1 MPHRPRTMFAS
12 LAAAATAAAL
22 LLSACGPG
30 PAEKADGQVTLQMV
44 ESLTNPTRTTL
55 LKKLIA
61 DFESKNSGI
70 KVQLISPPTN
80 QADQKIQQMLQSGKG
95 VDVLEV
101 RDTTVGP
108 FSTNKWIYD
117 MTPDLK
123 GWDGLQALTPNALK
137 VAQEGGKSYMVPYG
151 FYGLSLFYRKDLVQQ
166 AGFSGPPKS
175 WAEMIE
181 QAKKINNPSKNVYGY
196 SFRGGLGA
204 GGNAIAIIS
213 GYVIDEINRDNA
225 FKLTSGKTIFSS
237 PKAVDALNQYLDL
250 FKNAAP
256 PSSVSW
262 GYPEMVQGFTSGT
275 TGFLLQDPEVIATV
289 KQSKTI
295 KEDQW
300 GTAPLPVGPTGK
312 AAQPLANA
320 GWGVAQGSTHKPEA
334 VKLIK
339 FLTSGDAAMTFSK
352 ENSLVPIL
360 KSAAE
365 DPFFKDGPW
374 ASYVAM
380 NESPDTYIVVT
391 QPRGV
396 PWSTEWGN
404 KSDADVQKLI
414 TGKAQPAEILKSWD
428 EYWTKK
434 WAGN

>member
-1 MPHRPRTMFAS
+1 MRKL
-12 LAAAATAAAL
+12 LAAGVIAAVGLT
-22 LLSACGPG
+22 ACGPG
-30 PAEKADGQVTLQMV
+30 PGETKSGSDVTLQMV
-44 ESLTNPTRTTL
+44 ESLTNPTRTAL

-61 DFESKNSGI
+61 DFESKNDGI
-70 KVQLISPPTN
+70 KVQLISPPTD
-80 QADQKIQQMLQSGKG
+80 QADQKITQMLQSGKG

-101 RDTTVGP
+101 RDITVGP

-117 MTPDLK
+117 MAPDLK
-123 GWDGLQALTPNALK
+123 GWEGLDALTPNALN
-137 VAQEGGKSYMVPYG
+137 VVQQGGKSYMVPYG

-166 AGFSGPPKS
+166 AGFAAAPKS
-175 WAEMIE
+175 WAELAE
-181 QAKKINNPSKNVYGY
+181 QAKKINDPKKNRYGY
-196 SFRGGLGA
+196 SFRGGKGA
-204 GGNAIAIIS
+204 SGNAVAVIS
-213 GYVIDEINRDNA
+213 GYVIDEIDKSNA

-237 PKAVDALNQYLDL
+237 PKAVDALKLYVDL
-250 FKNAAP
+250 FKTASP
-256 PSSVSW
+256 PSSISW

-289 KQSKTI
+289 KESKTI
-295 KEDQW
+295 TADQW
-300 GTAPLPVGPTGK
+300 DTAPLPTGPTGK

-320 GWGVAQGSTHKPEA
+320 GWGVASGSTHKAEA
-334 VKLIK
+334 VKLVK
-339 FLTSGDAAMTFSK
+339 FLTSGDAALQFSK

-380 NESPDTYIVVT
+380 NESPDTYVVVT

-404 KSDADVQKLI
+404 KSDADTQKLI
-414 TGKAQPAEILKSWD
+414 LGKVTPEALLKDWD
-428 EYWTKK
+428 EYWTAK
-434 WAGN
+434 WAGR

>member
-1 MPHRPRTMFAS
+1 MRYRQMFAP
-12 LAAAATAAAL
+12 LAAAALVLTAT
-22 LLSACGPG
+22 ACGPG
-30 PAEKADGQVTLQMV
+30 PAEKANGQVTLQMV

-61 DFESKNSGI
+61 DFEAKNSGV

-117 MTPDLK
+117 MAPDLK
-123 GWDGLQALTPNALK
+123 GWDGLDALTPNALK
-137 VAQEGGKSYMVPYG
+137 VTQQGGKSYMVPYG

-166 AGFSGPPKS
+166 AGFTGPPKS
-175 WAEMIE
+175 WAEMVE
-181 QAKKINNPSKNVYGY
+181 QAKKINDPSKNRYGY
-196 SFRGGLGA
+196 SFRGGLGG
-204 GGNAIAIIS
+204 GGNAITVIS
-213 GYVIDEINRDNA
+213 GYVIDDINKDNA

-237 PKAVDALNQYLDL
+237 PKAVDALNLYVDL
-250 FKNAAP
+250 FKTASP

-289 KQSKTI
+289 KESKTI

-312 AAQPLANA
+312 AAQPLANMRLGCRRGQHPQEGGGGTGEVPDLRRLGDDVLQGEQPGPDPEERRGRPVLQGRPVGVVRGDELLA
-320 GWGVAQGSTHKPEA
+320 GH
-334 VKLIK
+334 LRR
-339 FLTSGDAAMTFSK
+339 GDAAARGA
-352 ENSLVPIL
+352 VV
-360 KSAAE
+360 
-365 DPFFKDGPW
+365 DG
-374 ASYVAM
+374 VG
-380 NESPDTYIVVT
+380 
-391 QPRGV
+391 QQGRR
-396 PWSTEWGN
+396 
-404 KSDADVQKLI
+404 
-414 TGKAQPAEILKSWD
+414 
-428 EYWTKK
+428 
-434 WAGN
+434 

>member
-1 MPHRPRTMFAS
+1 MRYRPVKL
-12 LAAAATAAAL
+12 LAALSVAAL
-22 LLSACGPG
+22 AVTACGPG
-30 PAEKADGQVTLQMV
+30 PAERASEGTTLQMV
-44 ESLTNPTRTTL
+44 ESLTNPTRTAL

-61 DFESKNSGI
+61 DFEKANAGI

-101 RDTTVGP
+101 RDSTVGP
-108 FSTNKWIYD
+108 FTSNKWIYD
-117 MTPDLK
+117 MSPELK
-123 GWDGLQALTPNALK
+123 GWEGLDALTPNALK
-137 VAQEGGKSYMVPYG
+137 VAQQGGKSYMVPYG
-151 FYGLSLFYRKDLVQQ
+151 FYGLSLFYRKDLIQQ

-175 WAEMIE
+175 WTDLAE
-181 QAKKINNPSKNVYGY
+181 QAKKINDPSKNRYGY
-196 SFRGGLGA
+196 SFRGGKGA
-204 GGNAIAIIS
+204 SGNAIAVIS
-213 GYVIDEINRDNA
+213 AYVIDEINRDNA
-225 FKLTSGKTIFSS
+225 FKLTNGKTIFSS
-237 PKAVDALNQYLDL
+237 PKAVDALTTYLDL
-250 FKNAAP
+250 FKTASP

-289 KQSKTI
+289 KESKSI

-300 GTAPLPVGPTGK
+300 GTAPLPVGPSGK

-320 GWGVAQGSTHKPEA
+320 GWGVAEGSTHKPEA
-334 VKLIK
+334 VKLVK

-360 KSAAE
+360 KSAAD
-365 DPFFKDGPW
+365 DPYFKDGPW

-396 PWSTEWGN
+396 AWSTEWEN
-404 KSDADVQKLI
+404 KADSEVQKLI
-414 TGKAQPAEILKSWD
+414 TGKAQPAEILKGWD

>member
-12 LAAAATAAAL
+12 LAAAAMAAAL

-61 DFESKNSGI
+61 DFEGQNSGI

-237 PKAVDALNQYLDL
+237 PKAVDALNQYVDL
-250 FKNAAP
+250 FKNASP

-360 KSAAE
+360 KSAAD

>member
-1 MPHRPRTMFAS
+1 MSHRPRTMFAS

-30 PAEKADGQVTLQMV
+30 PAEKAEGQVTLQMV

-61 DFESKNSGI
+61 DFEGQNSGI

-237 PKAVDALNQYLDL
+237 PKAVDALNLYVDL
-250 FKNAAP
+250 FKSASP

-320 GWGVAQGSTHKPEA
+320 GWGVAQGSEHKPEA

-404 KSDADVQKLI
+404 KSDADVQKMI

-428 EYWTKK
+428 DYWTKK

>member
-1 MPHRPRTMFAS
+1 MSHRPRMMFAS

-30 PAEKADGQVTLQMV
+30 PAEKAQGEVRLQMV
-44 ESLTNPTRTTL
+44 ESLTNPTRTAL

-61 DFESKNSGI
+61 DFEAKNSGI

-117 MTPDLK
+117 MAPDLK
-123 GWDGLQALTPNALK
+123 GWDGLDALTPNALK
-137 VAQEGGKSYMVPYG
+137 VTQQGGHSYMVPYG

-175 WAEMIE
+175 WSELVE
-181 QAKKINNPSKNVYGY
+181 QAKKINNPKKNVYGY

-204 GGNAIAIIS
+204 GGNAIAVIS
-213 GYVIDEINRDNA
+213 GYVIDDINKDNA
-225 FKLTSGKTIFSS
+225 FKLTDGKTIFSS
-237 PKAVDALNQYLDL
+237 PKAVDALNLYLDL

-320 GWGVAQGSTHKPEA
+320 GWGVAAGSEHKKEA
-334 VKLIK
+334 VELVK

-360 KSAAE
+360 KSAAD

-380 NESPDTYIVVT
+380 NQSPDTYIVVT

-396 PWSTEWGN
+396 AWSTEWGN

-428 EYWTKK
+428 EFWTAK
-434 WAGN
+434 WAGK

>member
-1 MPHRPRTMFAS
+1 MRYRSVKMLAPMI
-12 LAAAATAAAL
+12 AAAVAL
-22 LLSACGPG
+22 TACGPG
-30 PAEKADGQVTLQMV
+30 PAEQAQGSGGDVKLQMV
-44 ESLTNPTRTTL
+44 ESLTNPTRTAL
-55 LKKLIA
+55 LKKLIGE
-61 DFESKNSGI
+61 FESKNPGI
-70 KVQLISPPTN
+70 TVQLISPPTN

-101 RDTTVGP
+101 RDSTVGP
-108 FSTNKWIYD
+108 FSSNKWIYD

-123 GWDGLQALTPNALK
+123 GWEGLDALTPNALK
-137 VAQEGGKSYMVPYG
+137 VAQQGGKSYMVPYG

-175 WAEMIE
+175 WSEMAE
-181 QAKKINNPSKNVYGY
+181 QAKKINDPSKNRYGY
-196 SFRGGLGA
+196 SFRGGKGA
-204 GGNAIAIIS
+204 SGNAVAVIS
-213 GYVIDEINRDNA
+213 AYVIDELNRDNA

-237 PKAVDALNQYLDL
+237 PKAVDAMTMYIDL
-250 FKNAAP
+250 FKTAAP

-289 KQSKTI
+289 KESKTI

-320 GWGVAQGSTHKPEA
+320 GWGVAEGSTHKPEA
-334 VKLIK
+334 VKLVK
-339 FLTSGDAAMTFSK
+339 FLTSGEAAMTFSK

-360 KSAAE
+360 KSAAD
-365 DPFFKDGPW
+365 DPYFKDGPW

-380 NESPDTYIVVT
+380 NQSPDTYVVVT

-396 PWSTEWGN
+396 AWSTEWEN
-404 KSDADVQKLI
+404 KADSDVQKLI
-414 TGKAQPAEILKSWD
+414 TGKAQPAEVLKGWD

>member
-1 MPHRPRTMFAS
+1 MFAS

-22 LLSACGPG
+22 LLTACGPG
-30 PAEKADGQVTLQMV
+30 PAEKAEGQVTLQMV

-237 PKAVDALNQYLDL
+237 PKAVDALDQYVDL
-250 FKNAAP
+250 FKSAAP

-360 KSAAE
+360 KSAAD

-380 NESPDTYIVVT
+380 NQSPDTYIVVT

-428 EYWTKK
+428 DYWTKK

>member
-1 MPHRPRTMFAS
+1 MRHRQMLAPLTAA
-12 LAAAATAAAL
+12 LAAATLAL
-22 LLSACGPG
+22 TACGPG
-30 PAEKADGQVTLQMV
+30 PAEKAQSGGEVKLQMV
-44 ESLTNPTRTTL
+44 ESLTNPTRTAL

-61 DFESKNSGI
+61 DFEAANSGV

-117 MTPDLK
+117 MAPDLK
-123 GWDGLQALTPNALK
+123 GWDGLQALTPNALA
-137 VAQEGGKSYMVPYG
+137 VTQQGGKSFMVPYG

-166 AGFSGPPKS
+166 AGFAGPPKS
-175 WAEMIE
+175 WSEMVE
-181 QAKKINNPSKNVYGY
+181 QAKKINDPTKNKYGY
-196 SFRGGLGA
+196 SFRGGLGGA
-204 GGNAIAIIS
+204 GNAIAVIS
-213 GYVIDEINRDNA
+213 GYVIDDINKDNA

-237 PKAVDALNQYLDL
+237 PKAVDALNLYLDL
-250 FKNAAP
+250 FKNASP

-289 KQSKTI
+289 RESKTI

-320 GWGVAQGSTHKPEA
+320 GWGVAQGSEHKAEA
-334 VKLIK
+334 VKLVK
-339 FLTSGDAAMTFSK
+339 FLTSGDAALTFSK

-360 KSAAE
+360 KSAAD

-380 NESPDTYIVVT
+380 NASPDTYVVVT

-404 KSDADVQKLI
+404 KADADVQKLI

>member
-1 MPHRPRTMFAS
+1 MMFAS
-12 LAAAATAAAL
+12 LTAVATAAAL

-30 PAEKADGQVTLQMV
+30 PAEKASGEVRLQMV
-44 ESLTNPTRTTL
+44 ESLTNPTRTAL

-61 DFESKNSGI
+61 DFEAKNSGI

-117 MTPDLK
+117 MAPDLK
-123 GWDGLQALTPNALK
+123 GWDGLEALTPNALK
-137 VAQEGGKSYMVPYG
+137 VTQQGGHSYMVPYG

-175 WAEMIE
+175 WTELVE
-181 QAKKINNPSKNVYGY
+181 QAKKINNPKKNVYGY

-204 GGNAIAIIS
+204 GGNAIAVIS
-213 GYVIDEINRDNA
+213 GYVIDDINKDNA

-237 PKAVDALNQYLDL
+237 PKAVDALNLYLDL
-250 FKNAAP
+250 FKNASP

-320 GWGVAQGSTHKPEA
+320 GWGVAAGSEHKAEA
-334 VKLIK
+334 VKLVK

-360 KSAAE
+360 KSAAD

-380 NESPDTYIVVT
+380 NQSPDTYIVVT

-396 PWSTEWGN
+396 AWSTEWGN

-428 EYWTKK
+428 EYWTAK
-434 WAGN
+434 WAGK

>member
-1 MPHRPRTMFAS
+1 MRHRQMLAPIAAV
-12 LAAAATAAAL
+12 LAAATL
-22 LLSACGPG
+22 VLTACGPG
-30 PAEKADGQVTLQMV
+30 PAEKADGEVRLQMV

-61 DFESKNSGI
+61 DFEAKNSGI

-80 QADQKIQQMLQSGKG
+80 QADQKIQQMLQSGQG

-117 MTPDLK
+117 MAPDLK
-123 GWDGLQALTPNALK
+123 GWDGLEALTPNALK
-137 VAQEGGKSYMVPYG
+137 VTQQGGKSYMVPYG

-166 AGFSGPPKS
+166 AGYSGPPKS
-175 WAEMIE
+175 WAEMVE
-181 QAKKINNPSKNVYGY
+181 QAKKINNPSKNQYGY

-204 GGNAIAIIS
+204 GGNAVAIIS
-213 GYVIDEINRDNA
+213 GYVIDDINKDNA

-237 PKAVDALNQYLDL
+237 PKAVDALNLYLDL
-250 FKNAAP
+250 FKNASP
-256 PSSVSW
+256 KSSVSW

-289 KQSKTI
+289 RESKTI

-320 GWGVAQGSTHKPEA
+320 GWGVAEGSKHKAEA
-334 VKLIK
+334 VKLVK

-360 KSAAE
+360 KSAAD

-380 NESPDTYIVVT
+380 NASPDTYIVVT

-396 PWSTEWGN
+396 AWSTEWGN

>member
-1 MPHRPRTMFAS
+1 MMFAS

-30 PAEKADGQVTLQMV
+30 PAEKAQGEVRLQMV
-44 ESLTNPTRTTL
+44 ESLTNPTRTAL

-61 DFESKNSGI
+61 DFEAKNSGI

-117 MTPDLK
+117 MAPDLK
-123 GWDGLQALTPNALK
+123 GWDGLEALTPNALK
-137 VAQEGGKSYMVPYG
+137 VTQQGGHSYMVPYG

-175 WAEMIE
+175 WSELVE
-181 QAKKINNPSKNVYGY
+181 QAKKINNPKKNVYGY

-204 GGNAIAIIS
+204 GGNAIAVIS
-213 GYVIDEINRDNA
+213 GYVIDDINKDNA
-225 FKLTSGKTIFSS
+225 FKLTDGKTIFSS
-237 PKAVDALNQYLDL
+237 PKAVDALNLYLDL

-320 GWGVAQGSTHKPEA
+320 GWGVAAGSEHKKEA
-334 VKLIK
+334 VELVK

-360 KSAAE
+360 KSAAD

-380 NESPDTYIVVT
+380 NQSPDTYIVVT

-396 PWSTEWGN
+396 AWSTEWGN
-404 KSDADVQKLI
+404 KADADVQKLI

-428 EYWTKK
+428 EYWTAK
-434 WAGN
+434 WAGK

>member
-320 GWGVAQGSTHKPEA
+320 GWGVAQGSEHKPEA
-334 VKLIK
+334 AKLIK

>member
-1 MPHRPRTMFAS
+1 MRHRPMLAPLTAA
-12 LAAAATAAAL
+12 LAAATLAL
-22 LLSACGPG
+22 TACGPG
-30 PAEKADGQVTLQMV
+30 PAEKAQSGGEVKLQMV
-44 ESLTNPTRTTL
+44 ESLTNPTRTAL

-61 DFESKNSGI
+61 DFEAANSGV

-80 QADQKIQQMLQSGKG
+80 QADQKITQMLQSGKG

-117 MTPDLK
+117 MAPDLK
-123 GWDGLQALTPNALK
+123 GWDGLQALTPNALA
-137 VAQEGGKSYMVPYG
+137 VTQQGGKSYMVPYG

-166 AGFSGPPKS
+166 AGFAGPPKS
-175 WAEMIE
+175 WSEMVE
-181 QAKKINNPSKNVYGY
+181 QAKKINDPTKNKYGY
-196 SFRGGLGA
+196 SFRGGLGGA
-204 GGNAIAIIS
+204 GNAIAVIS
-213 GYVIDEINRDNA
+213 GYVIDDINKDNA
-225 FKLTSGKTIFSS
+225 FKLTDGKTIFSS
-237 PKAVDALNQYLDL
+237 PKAVDALNLYLDL
-250 FKNAAP
+250 FKNASP

-289 KQSKTI
+289 RESKTI

-320 GWGVAQGSTHKPEA
+320 GWGVAQGSEHKAEA
-334 VKLIK
+334 VKLVK
-339 FLTSGDAAMTFSK
+339 FLTSGDAALTFSK

-360 KSAAE
+360 KSAAD

-380 NESPDTYIVVT
+380 NASPETYVVVT

>member
-1 MPHRPRTMFAS
+1 MSHRPRTMFAS

-61 DFESKNSGI
+61 DFEAKNSGI

-117 MTPDLK
+117 MAPDLK

-137 VAQEGGKSYMVPYG
+137 VTEQGGKSYMVPYG

-175 WAEMIE
+175 WTEMVE
-181 QAKKINNPSKNVYGY
+181 QAKKINDPSKNKYGY
-196 SFRGGLGA
+196 SFRGGLGGA
-204 GGNAIAIIS
+204 GNAIAVIS
-213 GYVIDEINRDNA
+213 GYVIDDINKDNA
-225 FKLTSGKTIFSS
+225 FKLTDGKTIFSS
-237 PKAVDALNQYLDL
+237 PKAVDALNLYVDL
-250 FKNAAP
+250 FKTASP

-289 KQSKTI
+289 KESKTI

-320 GWGVAQGSTHKPEA
+320 GWGVAEGSEHKAEA
-334 VKLIK
+334 VKLVK

-360 KSAAE
+360 KSAAD

-380 NESPDTYIVVT
+380 NSSPDTYVVVT

-414 TGKAQPAEILKSWD
+414 TGKAQPAEILQSWD

>member
-1 MPHRPRTMFAS
+1 MHHRPRTMFAS

-61 DFESKNSGI
+61 DFEGQNSGI

-181 QAKKINNPSKNVYGY
+181 QAQKINNPSKNVYGY

-237 PKAVDALNQYLDL
+237 PKAVDALNQYVDL
-250 FKNAAP
+250 FKNASP

-360 KSAAE
+360 KSAAD

>member
-1 MPHRPRTMFAS
+1 MHHRPRTMFAS

-30 PAEKADGQVTLQMV
+30 PAEKAEGQVTLQMV

-61 DFESKNSGI
+61 DFEGQNSGI

-181 QAKKINNPSKNVYGY
+181 QAQKINNPSKNVYGY

-237 PKAVDALNQYLDL
+237 PKAVDALNQYVDL
-250 FKNAAP
+250 FKNASP

-360 KSAAE
+360 KSAAD

>member
-1 MPHRPRTMFAS
+1 MFAS

-22 LLSACGPG
+22 LLTACGPG
-30 PAEKADGQVTLQMV
+30 PAEKAEGQVTLQMV

-237 PKAVDALNQYLDL
+237 PKAVDALNQYVDL
-250 FKNAAP
+250 FKSAAP

-360 KSAAE
+360 KSAAD

-380 NESPDTYIVVT
+380 NQSPDTYIVVT

>member
-1 MPHRPRTMFAS
+1 MSHRPRTMFAS

-30 PAEKADGQVTLQMV
+30 PAEKAEGQVTLQMV

-175 WAEMIE
+175 WAEMVE

-237 PKAVDALNQYLDL
+237 PKAVDALNLYVDL
-250 FKNAAP
+250 FKSASP

-320 GWGVAQGSTHKPEA
+320 GWGVAQGSEHKPEA

-404 KSDADVQKLI
+404 KSDADVQKMI

-428 EYWTKK
+428 DYWTKK

>member
-1 MPHRPRTMFAS
+1 MPHRPRTMFAP

-22 LLSACGPG
+22 LLTACGPG

-61 DFESKNSGI
+61 DFEAKNSGI

-117 MTPDLK
+117 MAPDLK

-166 AGFSGPPKS
+166 AGFAGAPKS
-175 WAEMIE
+175 WAELVE

-204 GGNAIAIIS
+204 GGNAIAVIS
-213 GYVIDEINRDNA
+213 GYVIDDINRDNA
-225 FKLTSGKTIFSS
+225 FKLTNGKTIFSS
-237 PKAVDALNQYLDL
+237 PKAVDALNLYVDL

-320 GWGVAQGSTHKPEA
+320 GWGVAQGSTHKKEA
-334 VKLIK
+334 VELVK
-339 FLTSGDAAMTFSK
+339 FLTSGDSAMTFSK

-360 KSAAE
+360 KSAAD

-380 NESPDTYIVVT
+380 NESPDTYVVVT

-404 KSDADVQKLI
+404 KADADVQKLI

>member
-1 MPHRPRTMFAS
+1 MSHRPRTMFAS

-61 DFESKNSGI
+61 DFEGKNAGI

-117 MTPDLK
+117 MAPDLK

-137 VAQEGGKSYMVPYG
+137 VTEQGGKSYMVPYG

-175 WAEMIE
+175 WTELVE
-181 QAKKINNPSKNVYGY
+181 QAKKINDPSKNVYGY

-237 PKAVDALNQYLDL
+237 PKAVDALNEYLDL

-320 GWGVAQGSTHKPEA
+320 GWGVAQGSEHKPEA
-334 VKLIK
+334 VKLVK

-360 KSAAE
+360 KSAAD

-396 PWSTEWGN
+396 AWSTEWGN
-404 KSDADVQKLI
+404 KADADVQKLI

>member
-1 MPHRPRTMFAS
+1 MSHRPRSMFAS

-22 LLSACGPG
+22 LLTACGPG
-30 PAEKADGQVTLQMV
+30 PAEKAEGQVTLQMV

-117 MTPDLK
+117 MAPDLK

-237 PKAVDALNQYLDL
+237 PKAVDALNQYVDL
-250 FKNAAP
+250 FKTASP

-320 GWGVAQGSTHKPEA
+320 GWGVAQGSEHKPEA
-334 VKLIK
+334 VKLVK

-404 KSDADVQKLI
+404 KSDADVQKMI

>member
-1 MPHRPRTMFAS
+1 MRHRQMLAPF
-12 LAAAATAAAL
+12 AAALTTAAL
-22 LLSACGPG
+22 LLTACGPG
-30 PAEKADGQVTLQMV
+30 PAEKASGEVKLQMV

-61 DFESKNSGI
+61 DFEAANSGV

-117 MTPDLK
+117 MAPDLK
-123 GWDGLQALTPNALK
+123 DWDGLAALTPNALK
-137 VAQEGGKSYMVPYG
+137 VAQQGGKSYMVPYG

-175 WAEMIE
+175 WTELVE
-181 QAKKINNPSKNVYGY
+181 QAKKINDPSKNKYGY

-204 GGNAIAIIS
+204 GGNAIAVIS
-213 GYVIDEINRDNA
+213 GYVIDELNRDNA
-225 FKLTSGKTIFSS
+225 FKLTSGKTIFSA
-237 PKAVDALNQYLDL
+237 PKAVDALNLYVDL
-250 FKNAAP
+250 FKSASP

-289 KQSKTI
+289 KESKTI

-320 GWGVAQGSTHKPEA
+320 GWGVAQGSEHKAEA
-334 VKLIK
+334 VKLVK

-380 NESPDTYIVVT
+380 NSSPDTYVVVT

-396 PWSTEWGN
+396 AWSTEWGN
-404 KSDADVQKLI
+404 KADADVQKLI